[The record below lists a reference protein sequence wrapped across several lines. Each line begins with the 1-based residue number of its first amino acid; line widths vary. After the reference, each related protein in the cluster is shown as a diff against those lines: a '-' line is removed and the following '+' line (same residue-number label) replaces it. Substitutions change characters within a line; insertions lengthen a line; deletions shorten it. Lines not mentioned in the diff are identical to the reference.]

1 LRKSTFTIL
10 LVDDNEV
17 IQETCGRVLE
27 QHGFRVVVADD
38 GDWAVRKIDQVS
50 PDLVLLDVMMPGLN
64 GFEVL
69 EVLRE
74 RYPPDELP
82 VIMATAKDQN
92 ADVIRAFELG
102 ANDYVTKPLDFPVLL
117 VRIRA
122 QLRSRRKE
130 ERGRRKRRVD
140 ADELRIEPGTVLQ
153 GKYRLDS
160 LIGQGSYGV
169 VYRGRHL
176 ALERQVAVKLLDR
189 EAGAARGD
197 VVQRFRQEGISAC
210 RIDHPNAVSVID
222 SSATTLGIPYLV
234 MELLEGHS
242 LEEELKRHG
251 RLSPRRCGEIVLPV
265 CDVLS
270 EAHSLGIIH
279 RDVKPQNVFLHRGR
293 QREVVKVLDFGI
305 AKLVGDPV
313 ADHELTPN
321 EGVLGTP
328 IYMAPERFTGEDY
341 SGKADVYSVG
351 VMLYEMLAGELPFG
365 EAPMNPVKMILLH
378 MNEPP
383 RPLLELCPELPAALG
398 ELVGETLAKDA
409 EERPTAAE
417 LARRLASILELDLP
431 PILAVE
437 RGQRRTGMG
446 SSALPK

>member
-1 LRKSTFTIL
+1 LRKPTFTIF

-27 QHGFRVVVADD
+27 QHGFRVVVAED
-38 GDWAVRKIDQVS
+38 GDWALRKLDEVN

-130 ERGRRKRRVD
+130 ERGRRKRRRLE

-153 GKYRLDS
+153 GKYRLGS

-176 ALERQVAVKLLDR
+176 ALERQVAVKLLAS
-189 EAGAARGD
+189 EAGARSD
-197 VVQRFRQEGISAC
+197 MVQRFRQEGISAC

-222 SSATTLGIPYLV
+222 SSVTTLGIPYLV

-279 RDVKPQNVFLHRGR
+279 RDVKPQNVFLHRSR
-293 QREVVKVLDFGI
+293 QQEVVKVLDFGI
-305 AKLVGDPV
+305 AKLVGEPV
-313 ADHELTPN
+313 ADHELTPD

-341 SGKADVYSVG
+341 SGAADVYSLG

-365 EAPMNPVKMILLH
+365 EPPRNPVKMIMLH

-398 ELVGETLAKDA
+398 ELVDETLAKDA
-409 EERPTAAE
+409 EARPTAAE

-437 RGQRRTGMG
+437 RGQHRAGAG
-446 SSALPK
+446 SSASPK